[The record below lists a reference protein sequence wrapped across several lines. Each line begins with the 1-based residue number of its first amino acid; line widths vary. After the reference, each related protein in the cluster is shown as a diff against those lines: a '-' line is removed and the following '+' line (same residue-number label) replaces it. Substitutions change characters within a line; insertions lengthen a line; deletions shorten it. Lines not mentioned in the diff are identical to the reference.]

1 MVTFPRFVQQSWL
14 STFLVALIFQDA
26 GLDQDVKL
34 ELEAYLE
41 RMVRLPWR

>member
-34 ELEAYLE
+34 KPEAYLE
-41 RMVRLPWR
+41 RIVPLPLR